1 MWPTVYLNSGLYI
14 NLKNE
19 EKRMD
24 LLKKTLKA
32 SAIGA
37 ITASLAFGVMDAK
50 AETAG
55 TNITA
60 TVQNAFT
67 FVETTALTFGTFV
80 AINDTVD
87 SSTIAIDAAG
97 ANVIANPGNA
107 RIVAI
112 TPGTN
117 GVFDVSAAVPSTT
130 INVTLPTTVTLNCA
144 ACTGAQAD
152 FDVGTFVDDSTAGV
166 ITTDASGAVTLN
178 VGATLSTVP
187 GAAIYE
193 DGSYAGAYTVT
204 ANY

>member
-1 MWPTVYLNSGLYI
+1 
-14 NLKNE
+14 
-19 EKRMD
+19 MD

-37 ITASLAFGVMDAK
+37 ITASLAFGVIGAK

-55 TNITA
+55 TNVTA
-60 TVQNAFT
+60 NVQNAFT
-67 FVETTALTFGTFV
+67 FAEAAPLTFGTFV

-87 SSTIAIDAAG
+87 VSTVAIDAAG
-97 ANVIANPGNA
+97 ANVIGNPGAA

-117 GVFDVSAAVPSTT
+117 GVFDVSGAVPSTAMN
-130 INVTLPTTVTLNCA
+130 ITLPGTATLGCA

-152 FDVGTFVDDSTAGV
+152 FSIGSFVDDSTAGV
-166 ITTDASGAVTLN
+166 VTTDAAGAVTLN
-178 VGATLSTVP
+178 MGATLSTIA
-187 GAAIYE
+187 GAATYE
-193 DGSYAGAYTVT
+193 DGVYSGAYTVT